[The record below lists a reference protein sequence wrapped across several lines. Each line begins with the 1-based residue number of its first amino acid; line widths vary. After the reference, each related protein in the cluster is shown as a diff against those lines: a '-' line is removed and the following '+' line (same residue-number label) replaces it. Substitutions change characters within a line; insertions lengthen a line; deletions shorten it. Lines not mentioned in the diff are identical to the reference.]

1 MRKFNNKTKTG
12 KPKQK
17 SVKKTEKRKIGD
29 HFVTKRKTKSP
40 ASWQYLGLD

>member
-1 MRKFNNKTKTG
+1 MRKFNKKTKLR

-29 HFVTKRKTKSP
+29 HFVTKRKAKSP
-40 ASWQYLGLD
+40 ASWQNLGLD